1 MLRMW
6 TMSLDDL
13 TTHYTRLYTTH
24 YTREV
29 TRGGHYTVYT
39 TTIVV
44 HYTTA
49 HYYTTV
55 TNGH

>member
-1 MLRMW
+1 MP
-6 TMSLDDL
+6 TISLDDL
-13 TTHYTRLYTTH
+13 TSYYTTTH

>member
-1 MLRMW
+1 MW
-6 TMSLDDL
+6 TISLDDL
-13 TTHYTRLYTTH
+13 TRLYTTTL

-39 TTIVV
+39 TLIVV
-44 HYTTA
+44 HYTA

-55 TNGH
+55 INGH

>member
-1 MLRMW
+1 MW
-6 TMSLDDL
+6 TISLDDL